1 MKSWLEEMIDQMAL
15 GEFLAHSKLSCG
27 QRFGLI
33 AVDNAVEFMLIA
45 YVETYKQLVGGQK
58 TGGIT
63 KKDWDDTKKF
73 FPTLLSYIAKL
84 EPNLEPHEKDIIRYH
99 KFRNSLYHSGIPVTT
114 TPGRVS
120 KYSKVAQDVLRI
132 LFAITMTQKEWDAVL
147 SQVGSSLSSESTSL
161 SVKREVTYE
170 IVDSL
175 VKFKTS
181 ALSTALED
189 VAICLYGY
197 SILIGTPPTRPSLV
211 QSLSRSGHPLSADV
225 VNARISDLKKK
236 GWLQK
241 GSLVLS
247 TKGRKELSKN
257 YLL

>member
-1 MKSWLEEMIDQMAL
+1 MKSWLEEIIDQMAL

-63 KKDWDDTKKF
+63 KKDWDDTKKS
-73 FPTLLSYIAKL
+73 FPTLLSCIAKL
-84 EPNLEPHEKDIIRYH
+84 EPNLQPHEKDIIRYH
-99 KFRNSLYHSGIPVTT
+99 NFRNSLYHSGIPVTT

-132 LFAITMTQKEWDAVL
+132 LFAITMTQKEWDAIL
-147 SQVGSSLSSESTSL
+147 SQVGSSLGSESASL

-170 IVDSL
+170 RVDTL
-175 VKFKTS
+175 IKFKTS
-181 ALSTALED
+181 ASLTQLEA
-189 VAICLYGY
+189 VAICLHGY
-197 SILIGTPPTRPSLV
+197 STQISTAPTRPSLG
-211 QSLSRSGHPLSADV
+211 QSLSRSGYPLSTDV
-225 VNARISDLKKK
+225 VNARITDLKNKR
-236 GWLQK
+236 WLQK
-241 GSLVLS
+241 SDLILS
-247 TKGRKELSKN
+247 TKGIKELSRK